1 MNAQSKPGIFTREPR
16 SRYLPQSYLFETAR
30 DLRRKAARLM
40 KDADGVAEQQARVLR
55 EEAVELV
62 RSAKR
67 FDEQADV
74 APSGETEDL
83 PFA

>member
-1 MNAQSKPGIFTREPR
+1 MKPEREVFTKEPR
-16 SRYLPQSYLFETAR
+16 ARYLTQGYLFETAR
-30 DLRRKAARLM
+30 DLRRKAHRLM
-40 KDADGVAEQQARVLR
+40 KDADGLVETQARVLR

-74 APSGETEDL
+74 APGEFEEL
-83 PFA
+83 PFK